1 MKKTPMKQLIQ
12 RLALIAAALALI
24 LGPGNALAQRPLGI
38 DVSSYQGTPNW
49 GSIKSCGW
57 TFAWAK
63 ATEGVS
69 INDGDYRYN
78 INNGKSAGV
87 YMGAYHFAHPNLN
100 SPGSEA

>member
-1 MKKTPMKQLIQ
+1 MKTMLKKQLLQ
-12 RLALIAAALALI
+12 RLALIAAALVLTM
-24 LGPGNALAQRPLGI
+24 GPGRALAQRPVGI

-69 INDGDYRYN
+69 
-78 INNGKSAGV
+78 
-87 YMGAYHFAHPNLN
+87 
-100 SPGSEA
+100 